1 MAEVDRIRWQCRRGL
16 LELDLMLNRFL
27 DRELAGLGPEELLLF
42 KELLNEADTLLLAWV
57 MGQEQPPGRYQVLI
71 RRLQQVSMDYL

>member
-42 KELLNEADTLLLAWV
+42 KELLNKADTLLLAWV
-57 MGQEQPPGRYQVLI
+57 MGQEQPPARYQVLI
-71 RRLQQVSMDYL
+71 RRLQQVSMGYL

>member
-1 MAEVDRIRWQCRRGL
+1 MAGVDRIRWQCRRGL